1 MISDFDDHYSDEFP
15 EEEQDLGTPYA
26 TSNGFPGIAFK
37 DSYGNSCDL
46 QMSSLCEGYPP
57 GQSALWIGKEKQS
70 MHLTRDQVVLLVME
84 LDSWLRDG
92 IFLHQ
97 KEQSE

>member
-1 MISDFDDHYSDEFP
+1 MISNFEDHYS
-15 EEEQDLGTPYA
+15 EEIPQDSPYLGIPFA
-26 TSNGFPGIAFK
+26 TNKGFPGISFK
-37 DSYGNSCDL
+37 DSYGHSSYI

-57 GQSALWIGKEKQS
+57 GQSALWIGKDKQA
-70 MHLTRDQVVLLVME
+70 MHLTRDQIISLVME

-97 KEQSE
+97 KEQTQ